1 MPNKIY
7 IISKNKQRV
16 SLLMHQFRISFPRV
30 DIMCASCIQNLQKD
44 TNQLNDIII
53 YDTHANGLISKNEIM
68 RLGGSWLSIHEECS
82 EAVQTQCLMDGF
94 SGVISLSDP
103 IDLYPKVIRCI
114 AQRDIWYPRSV
125 ISLAI
130 RQYQSKAITSQEMI
144 EFAISN
150 LDLTLREKELL
161 NLIVK
166 GHSNQAI
173 ADYLCIS
180 INTVKTHVSRI
191 LSKLNV
197 QSRSELQCV
206 LNDYLARP
214 ELYSVAPIH

>member
-7 IISKNKQRV
+7 IISKDKQRI
-16 SLLMHQFRISFPRV
+16 SLLMHQLRISFPKV
-30 DIMCASCIQNLQKD
+30 DIAFASSLHGLEKD
-44 TNQLNDIII
+44 TDQLNDIVI
-53 YDTHANGLISKNEIM
+53 YDSCANGLVAKSEIL
-68 RLGGSWLSIHEECS
+68 RLGGSWLNVTKESNDTI
-82 EAVQTQCLMDGF
+82 QTQCLMDGF
-94 SGVISLSDP
+94 CGVVSQTDP
-103 IDLYPKVIRCI
+103 IDLFPKVIRAI
-114 AQRDIWYPRSV
+114 AGRDIWFPRHV

-130 RQYQSKAITSQEMI
+130 RQYQCHSITSQEMT

-191 LSKLNV
+191 LGKLNV

-214 ELYSVAPIH
+214 ELYSLTPIH